1 MKTKHNITRTA
12 EQIKPG
18 YKKTKVG
25 VIPEDWEVKR
35 LGEIGLPKMCK
46 RIFKEQTTT
55 IGDIPFYKIGT
66 FGGVPDA
73 FITKELFEE
82 YKSKY
87 SFPKKGDI
95 LISAAGTI
103 GRLVVY
109 DGIPAYFQDSN
120 IVWIDNNEKLI
131 SNKLLFYIYSIVRW
145 QKTEGGIVS
154 RLYNS
159 DLKNVSLPIPPL
171 PEQEAI
177 ADCLTT
183 WDKAIEIQKK
193 LIAAKKLQ
201 KKGLM
206 QQIFNG
212 QLKVENACPEQGR
225 SGQLIQAKD
234 GEDFTK
240 EWKEVKLGEV
250 FAMKKGKN
258 LSKSAVVDK
267 GKHKC
272 VLYGELYTKYS
283 EVIHK
288 VVSYTNEEDS
298 FLSKVND
305 VLIPSS
311 TTTNGWD
318 LITSSCI
325 QEDNVMLGGDI
336 IVLRPKNNKINS
348 VFFSYLFSNA
358 MYKEVIGYTQGV
370 TIIHLYGSDLVK
382 IKINLPSIEE
392 QTAIAE
398 LFQTAD
404 KEIELLEKQF
414 TQLELQKKGLMQVLL
429 TGTKR
434 LVES

>member
-1 MKTKHNITRTA
+1 MEITTENNSSRTS
-12 EQIKPG
+12 EQVKPG

-171 PEQEAI
+171 PEQKAI

-183 WDKAIEIQKK
+183 WDKGIEKLTQ
-193 LIAAKKLQ
+193 LIASKKEQ

-206 QQIFNG
+206 QQLLTGKKRLDGFTEEWEFKKISKVAKIIGGGTPSTVKNEYWDGDINWFTPTEIKTKFVNESRRKITKSGLKNSSAKILPSGTILLTTRATIGEASIAKIECSTNQGFQSIVCIEGKANVLFFYDLIRYNKKEFLRKANG
-212 QLKVENACPEQGR
+212 STFLEISK
-225 SGQLIQAKD
+225 
-234 GEDFTK
+234 
-240 EWKEVKLGEV
+240 KEVE
-250 FAMKKGKN
+250 
-258 LSKSAVVDK
+258 
-267 GKHKC
+267 
-272 VLYGELYTKYS
+272 
-283 EVIHK
+283 
-288 VVSYTNEEDS
+288 
-298 FLSKVND
+298 
-305 VLIPSS
+305 
-311 TTTNGWD
+311 
-318 LITSSCI
+318 
-325 QEDNVMLGGDI
+325 
-336 IVLRPKNNKINS
+336 
-348 VFFSYLFSNA
+348 
-358 MYKEVIGYTQGV
+358 
-370 TIIHLYGSDLVK
+370 K
-382 IKINLPSIEE
+382 IKLKIPSIEE

-398 LFQTAD
+398 VLTTAD
-404 KEIELLEKQF
+404 KEIELLEKK
-414 TQLELQKKGLMQVLL
+414 LETFKTQKKGLMQVLL
-429 TGTKR
+429 TGTLR
-434 LVES
+434 LCSGTNG